1 MTHAKRMIF
10 RCQPDVV
17 FIKMFMPAWLLHKL
31 KLQISPFFIQEKVN
45 KDTVGFVHDFLSVTH
60 KENTI
65 FHFAE

>member
-45 KDTVGFVHDFLSVTH
+45 KDTVGFVHGLFICYT
-60 KENTI
+60 
-65 FHFAE
+65 